1 MVSLRH
7 AAAFCL
13 VLLGGVFA
21 SGAHASG
28 VEWKPFDQGLQD
40 ASSKRKY
47 SFVSVY
53 TDWCGY
59 CRKLDRETLRA
70 EPVVAELKKHFVS
83 VKLNAESDEQVTW
96 KGKTMSKRDLA
107 LLWGVEGYPTMLFL
121 NSQGEIIGKFPS
133 YAEADL
139 MIRLLTY
146 ISSGARERNVSFEDF
161 LKKEP
166 S

>member
-7 AAAFCL
+7 AAALCL
-13 VLLGGVFA
+13 VLLGGVLA

-83 VKLNAESDEQVTW
+83 VKLNAESDEKVTW

-121 NSQGEIIGKFPS
+121 DSKGEIIGKFPS

>member
-1 MVSLRH
+1 MTSLRH

-13 VLLGGVFA
+13 VLLGSVLA
-21 SGAHASG
+21 SGARASG
-28 VEWKPFDQGLQD
+28 VDWKPFDQGLLD

-70 EPVVAELKKHFVS
+70 GPVVAELNKHFVS

-121 NSQGEIIGKFPS
+121 NSKGEIIGKFPS